1 MRIRKMVWVNDPQ
14 VPRISVDS
22 IGMQRCLINIEPPD
36 KRAETVQICRR
47 LPFLYVQLGGVHD
60 TPPTLSWRVKVEHP
74 KAKGEKTEAILIAEF
89 VKRDFKVL
97 LPFGD
102 NLRYDLVLDT
112 PAGFKRVQCKT
123 GRLRNG
129 SIHFSVKSVR
139 SNTKGCWS
147 TNYHGD
153 IDFFA
158 VYCPENQ
165 QAYVVPID
173 RVGTSQR
180 TLRVEPFKRF
190 GSLQGKDHLLAED
203 FKLEKF

>member
-22 IGMQRCLINIEPPD
+22 IGMQRCLINIEPTD

-97 LPFGD
+97 KSRLTNSAMRIASVFSPFA
-102 NLRYDLVLDT
+102 L
-112 PAGFKRVQCKT
+112 
-123 GRLRNG
+123 
-129 SIHFSVKSVR
+129 
-139 SNTKGCWS
+139 GCS
-147 TNYHGD
+147 TLTLH
-153 IDFFA
+153 
-158 VYCPENQ
+158 
-165 QAYVVPID
+165 D
-173 RVGTSQR
+173 RVGGVSWTPPNC
-180 TLRVEPFKRF
+180 TYKN
-190 GSLQGKDHLLAED
+190 GSRRQI
-203 FKLEKF
+203 